1 MGVVGLAAYASRCR
15 GPARQAPVQLA
26 ALPHKAVAARKNLE
40 VVNAILSHHPP
51 IIKHKD
57 WVQVDS
63 GGVNGCPYVPLLYLY
78 SALKR
83 YPKATR
89 IQASWG
95 DAIFT
100 RSIEG
105 AATYNRRT
113 KMLWYRQSISG
124 EQPVHFYAVYKG
136 VSIQMLYQAGVEE
149 IARMGDN
156 DNSGDNDFM
165 HSDEQGCERVALYDD
180 SRRFQQ
186 APQQNASR

>member
-136 VSIQMLYQAGVEE
+136 VSPQMLYQAGAQSIHTGKCDAFLEL
-149 IARMGDN
+149 DKW
-156 DNSGDNDFM
+156 
-165 HSDEQGCERVALYDD
+165 GCERVALYDD